1 MVWAQA
7 NRRAWHQT
15 LSHPVGRAI
24 EQNELII
31 QHRLP
36 QQHVWYQTMFVEKI
50 HPGKPPRLFD
60 IKVKNLHIAIP
71 PNMWLAQYAS
81 HVSVIREREVIKR
94 GIVDGIQI
102 ALISGGHLVRNN
114 A

>member
-1 MVWAQA
+1 
-7 NRRAWHQT
+7 
-15 LSHPVGRAI
+15 
-24 EQNELII
+24 
-31 QHRLP
+31 
-36 QQHVWYQTMFVEKI
+36 MFVEKI
-50 HPGKPPRLFD
+50 HPGKPPRFFN
-60 IKVKNLHIAIP
+60 IKMKDLHIAIP

-102 ALISGGHLVRNN
+102 ALIPSGHVVRHN